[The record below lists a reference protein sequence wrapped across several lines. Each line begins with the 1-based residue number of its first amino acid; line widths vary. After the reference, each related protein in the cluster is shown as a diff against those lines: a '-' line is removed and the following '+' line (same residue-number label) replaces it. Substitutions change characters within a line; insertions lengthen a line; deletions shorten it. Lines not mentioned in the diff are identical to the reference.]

1 VSDAAQ
7 LGGVAFARLRVGKEM
22 GWKGLVAGDGVL
34 LKPDRLKTVDFAA
47 QVEQWREVL
56 TRLAEQ
62 FAAGEAAV
70 RPKSYPK
77 TCTYCGQRLLC
88 RVAAENLE
96 ETDGEET
103 GDSPG
108 VSGG

>member
-1 VSDAAQ
+1 
-7 LGGVAFARLRVGKEM
+7 M
-22 GWKGLVAGDGVL
+22 L
-34 LKPDRLKTVDFAA
+34 LKPDRLKTESFAA
-47 QVEQWREVL
+47 QVEEWRGVL

-62 FAAGEAAV
+62 FASGEAGV

-88 RVAAENLE
+88 RVVGENLE
-96 ETDGEET
+96 ETEDDGET